1 MFQTKAVEK
10 NKTLILYFLF
20 LKNRAVYEIMC
31 KNMVEPDRPQM
42 TIWRMCITC
51 WIHKA
56 TDIHSQYLLPFHCN
70 NGCTNTARCYVIR
83 TLAVLF
89 NNIANSW
96 SFYGYYWK
104 IQ

>member
-42 TIWRMCITC
+42 TIWRMCVTC
-51 WIHKA
+51 WIPKA
-56 TDIHSQYLLPFHCN
+56 TDIHSK
-70 NGCTNTARCYVIR
+70 YVILTAFPLQQWLHEHASMLR
-83 TLAVLF
+83 YMYIGGLV
-89 NNIANSW
+89 
-96 SFYGYYWK
+96 
-104 IQ
+104 